1 MSRIHLLAVCYAM
14 PMDLKKYGFAP
25 ILRPFV
31 AEIKKLESDSGTVIQ
46 IDAEDVHL
54 RGALTSV
61 SGDTLAAHEMFG
73 FLSPSADRFCRLC
86 LARRDEIDQLFTE
99 EEFQLRTVEDHDR
112 QVEAA
117 LQMRNGDPDTG
128 VRNACILNETLK
140 E

>member
-14 PMDLKKYGFAP
+14 DLKKYRFAP

-54 RGALTSV
+54 RGSLTSV

-73 FLSPSADRFCRLC
+73 FLFPSADRFCRLC
-86 LARRDEIDQLFTE
+86 LA
-99 EEFQLRTVEDHDR
+99 
-112 QVEAA
+112 
-117 LQMRNGDPDTG
+117 
-128 VRNACILNETLK
+128 
-140 E
+140 